1 MSMVALAMAL
11 SLVGVSIVISANQ
24 RLVLE
29 KEIMIG
35 TIRAFIQLMAIGY
48 VLKFIFDLR
57 QWPYVLLMLAVMITV
72 AGINAAKRGKG
83 IPHVFWLVTGS
94 IAFGAAVTLGVLVGL
109 RIIRFEPWFVIPIG
123 GMIIGNAMVASGLVL
138 NRIQSEI
145 AARRQEI
152 RAALAL
158 GATARQ
164 AVDPALKAA
173 IKAGMLPTI
182 DSMKVVGLVQLPG
195 MMTGQIIAGASPLQ
209 AVRYQIMVAYMLT
222 AATAVTCVTLGL
234 VVYRKFFT
242 AHHQLLG

>member
-1 MSMVALAMAL
+1 MSMIALAMAL
-11 SLVGVSIVISANQ
+11 SLVGASIVISANQ
-24 RLVLE
+24 GLGLE
-29 KEIMIG
+29 KDILVG
-35 TIRAFIQLMAIGY
+35 TVRAFIQLMAIGY

-57 QWPYVLLMLAVMITV
+57 QWPFVLLMLAVMITV
-72 AGINAAKRGKG
+72 AGRNAAKRGKE
-83 IPHVFWLVTGS
+83 IPHVFWLVTGAIS
-94 IAFGAAVTLGVLVGL
+94 LGAAATLGVLAGL
-109 RIIRFEPWFVIPIG
+109 RIIKFEPWFVIPIG

-145 AARRQEI
+145 AARKQEI

-173 IKAGMLPTI
+173 IKAGMIPTI

-209 AVRYQIMVAYMLT
+209 AVRYQIMVAYMLA
-222 AATAVTCVTLGL
+222 AATAVTCATLGL
-234 VVYRKFFT
+234 IVYRGFFT
-242 AHHQLLG
+242 MHHQLKS